1 MYLRGLGIGIVVTAL
16 LMGFTAGKK
25 QTMTDEEI
33 KAKAVSLGMVEQ
45 ESVLKPVVSQ
55 DQADPVQEPA
65 AEPTQVPETKPTKA
79 PTQEPTPEPTPA
91 PEEKQE
97 DADAKAEDVA
107 EEAAAEPAAE
117 QVQADDAKEEAK
129 PAETVKQEETKE
141 QSAGNVRT
149 EGTFTLQ
156 IAGGYGSEKVCA
168 LLEKGGLISSAADFD
183 KYLCDHGY
191 DHKIR
196 AGTYT
201 IAAGS
206 DYETIA
212 KIITGRQ

>member
-1 MYLRGLGIGIVVTAL
+1 
-16 LMGFTAGKK
+16 MGFTSGRK

-33 KAKAVSLGMVEQ
+33 KAKAAALGMVEQ
-45 ESVLKPVVSQ
+45 ETVLKPVVSQ
-55 DQADPVQEPA
+55 EPVQESI
-65 AEPTQVPETKPTKA
+65 AEPTEAPTPKPTE
-79 PTQEPTPEPTPA
+79 TPTPEPTATPTPEPTETPTPEPTEAPTPEPTEAPA
-91 PEEKQE
+91 PEEKQ
-97 DADAKAEDVA
+97 DDKPDQAET
-107 EEAAAEPAAE
+107 
-117 QVQADDAKEEAK
+117 AK
-129 PAETVKQEETKE
+129 PEETKE
-141 QSAGNVRT
+141 QSGQNVKT

-196 AGTYT
+196 TGTYT

-212 KIITGRQ
+212 KIITGR

>member
-16 LMGFTAGKK
+16 LMGFTAGRK

-33 KAKAVSLGMVEQ
+33 KAKAAALGMVEQ
-45 ESVLKPVVSQ
+45 ESVLKPVVSPE
-55 DQADPVQEPA
+55 PVQESA
-65 AEPTQVPETKPTKA
+65 AKPT
-79 PTQEPTPEPTPA
+79 EVPTPEPTETPTPEPTEAPEPEPTEAPA
-91 PEEKQE
+91 PEPTETPTPEPTLTPEEKQE
-97 DADAKAEDVA
+97 TQTPD
-107 EEAAAEPAAE
+107 EP
-117 QVQADDAKEEAK
+117 KEEEK
-129 PAETVKQEETKE
+129 PAETAKPEETKE
-141 QSAGNVRT
+141 QSGSNVRT

-196 AGTYT
+196 TGTYT

-212 KIITGRQ
+212 KIITGR

>member
-1 MYLRGLGIGIVVTAL
+1 MRIRMYLRGLGIGIVVTAL
-16 LMGFTAGKK
+16 LMGFTSGRK

-33 KAKAVSLGMVEQ
+33 KAKAAALGMVEQ
-45 ESVLKPVVSQ
+45 ETVLKPVVSQ
-55 DQADPVQEPA
+55 EPVQESIT
-65 AEPTQVPETKPTKA
+65 EPTEAPTPKPTE
-79 PTQEPTPEPTPA
+79 TPTPEPTATPTPEPTETPTPEPTEAPTPEPTEAPA
-91 PEEKQE
+91 PEEKQ
-97 DADAKAEDVA
+97 DDKPDQAET
-107 EEAAAEPAAE
+107 
-117 QVQADDAKEEAK
+117 AK
-129 PAETVKQEETKE
+129 PEETKE
-141 QSAGNVRT
+141 QSGQNVKT

-196 AGTYT
+196 TGTYT